1 MAKDL
6 INIGTDPNDNTGDP
20 IRDAFNKANLM
31 FTELYD
37 DDLADVSSIEA
48 TAPIARDSA
57 TGIVTISLTD
67 GGISTGKIA
76 NDAVTEDK
84 LANAINSAIADNTA
98 KIGITTQ
105 QAADIVT
112 NNNKETNATH
122 TGEVTGSAGSAA
134 LTIANDIISYAK
146 LGAEFTTVE
155 AMPALELDFADAQV
169 FTKTISGTSAFT
181 FVNQDVG
188 MVKDLV
194 LQGGGAETLTWPT
207 GTKIITGTYDG
218 SVLNLIQIV
227 VVGAA
232 SYWVTISK
240 PAT

>member
-20 IRDAFNKANLM
+20 IRTAFNKANLM
-31 FTELYD
+31 FTDLYD
-37 DDLADVSSIEA
+37 DDAADVSSIEA

-169 FTKTISGTSAFT
+169 FTKTISGASAFT